1 MSEPMSHRTLISTRQ
16 WVDGDSRLEIDL
28 DEDWRMK
35 VLFFGK
41 GSVEGAHAL
50 CRLIDEIRDEQGH
63 DRVIS
68 ALVDMRRIR
77 SAPLRAQAII
87 GRWLLSRRSQIAR
100 VAVFGGGKLEMA
112 IARAVM
118 TIAGMGQKAFFGA
131 TVDEALRFL
140 DFPQDFHA

>member
-1 MSEPMSHRTLISTRQ
+1 MSEPTTPRTLISTRT
-16 WVDGDSRLEIDL
+16 WVDGDRRIEIDL
-28 DEDWRMK
+28 DDAFRMR

-41 GSVEGAHAL
+41 GSVDGAHAL

-63 DRVIS
+63 DKVIS
-68 ALVDMRRIR
+68 ALVDMRQIY

-87 GRWLLSRRSQIAR
+87 GRWLLSRRNQIAR

-112 IARAVM
+112 VARAVM

-131 TVDEALRFL
+131 NVGDALKFL
-140 DFPQDFHA
+140 GFPEDFHR

>member
-1 MSEPMSHRTLISTRQ
+1 MSQTTSTRTVISVRQ

-28 DEDWRMK
+28 DDVFRMRI
-35 VLFFGK
+35 VFFGK
-41 GSVEGAHAL
+41 GTVEGAHAL
-50 CRLIDEIRDEQGH
+50 CRLVDEIREEIGQE
-63 DRVIS
+63 RVIS
-68 ALVDMRRIR
+68 ALVDMRCAR

-131 TVDEALRFL
+131 TVDESLRFL
-140 DFPQDFHA
+140 EFPSDFHV